1 MMRRQL
7 LVLCAAFCGT
17 LYGSVAFATDISTK
31 ALLIK
36 DNANTAKRKVQLKS
50 KDPIVLQAAA
60 INPDTEGAVLHVYSA
75 TDDFCTVLPAGSNW
89 TNTGTQWKFKDTATK
104 NLAKIKDGLLLVK
117 IKSGVTYSLIDNGT
131 QGTVN
136 AQVQF
141 GSGTRFC
148 MRCTGNKKD
157 EAEKFQA
164 KDCVAAACDAEP
176 SACPPVAPP
185 VELQGALPAT
195 VGRFNY
201 NLTLGLPGANA
212 ACNSNFPGTH
222 ACEYSELLIAEA
234 AGDLVGLQDT
244 TAATVTSFWVID
256 LSNNADINQCNDDV
270 ATPGTPV
277 PGTNWQYG
285 TAHTPSR
292 GQRVDLNNPAGTL
305 GAIQPPQQCNFST
318 RWVGCCL

>member
-7 LVLCAAFCGT
+7 LVLCAAVCGT
-17 LYGSVAFATDISTK
+17 LYGGVALATDISTK

-50 KDPIVLQAAA
+50 KDGIILQADGVGTGTA
-60 INPDTEGAVLHVYSA
+60 GAVLHVYSA
-75 TDDFCTVLPAGSNW
+75 TDDFCAVLPGGANW
-89 TNTGTQWKFKDTATK
+89 TNTGKQWKFKDPATK
-104 NLAKIKDGLLLVK
+104 NLAKIKDGSLLMK

-141 GSGTRFC
+141 GTGTRFC
-148 MRCTGNKKD
+148 MRCTGNTKD

-176 SACPPVAPP
+176 SACPPVSGP
-185 VELQGALPAT
+185 VKLQGALPVT
-195 VGRFNY
+195 PGRFNY
-201 NLTLGLPGANA
+201 NLTLGLPGADA
-212 ACNSNFPGTH
+212 ACNSNFAGTH
-222 ACEYSELLIAEA
+222 ACEYSELLTAEA

-244 TAATVTSFWVID
+244 TSATVTSFWVID
-256 LSNNADINQCNDDV
+256 LSNNSDISQCNDD
-270 ATPGTPV
+270 AAMPGTPV
-277 PGTNWQYG
+277 AGANWQYG

-292 GQRVDLNNPAGTL
+292 GQRVDLNNLAGTL
-305 GAIQPPQQCNFST
+305 GAVQPPQQCNFSS
-318 RWVGCCL
+318 RSVGCCL